1 MSDATSKA
9 DRSDMSQPEINRTGG
24 KVLIGRGRQ
33 KSLPATD
40 KTCITQPLGPCC
52 PMSIAH
58 P

>member
-9 DRSDMSQPEINRTGG
+9 DRSDMLQQEFNRTGG

-52 PMSIAH
+52 PMLIAH

>member
-1 MSDATSKA
+1 MSDVMLKA
-9 DRSDMSQPEINRTGG
+9 DRCDMQQPEFNQTVGRM
-24 KVLIGRGRQ
+24 LIGRGRQ

-52 PMSIAH
+52 PMPIAH